1 MADTKM
7 SPVVTHLGRDE
18 STITLLRELV
28 AHLRQN
34 RTQLREEWAR
44 LITEA
49 KLLTALYEKHLNEYR
64 ADKAAAQKYLSTGE
78 RPIPKEMDTA
88 ELAAWTSVT
97 RSILNLHETITRN

>member
-1 MADTKM
+1 MVLSGREALGGFSNQDPARVDGGPDGGFDVADTKM

-44 LITEA
+44 LIGWGVDGITTDFPDRLMA
-49 KLLTALYEKHLNEYR
+49 WVTARGLALL
-64 ADKAAAQKYLSTGE
+64 
-78 RPIPKEMDTA
+78 
-88 ELAAWTSVT
+88 
-97 RSILNLHETITRN
+97 